1 MTGLT
6 QVIKNLKNI
15 IVMKNIKKLERLQR
29 LHQRILAEN
38 TGTPEEMAK
47 KMNISKRNFY
57 GLVEDLRI
65 MGAEIC
71 YSRTTK
77 TYYYCNDFKIEIQIS
92 LKLIQEGIV
101 RDLYGGSYF
110 FKENYFPA
118 RFLQGTQLP

>member
-1 MTGLT
+1 
-6 QVIKNLKNI
+6 
-15 IVMKNIKKLERLQR
+15 MKNIKKLERLQQ

-71 YSRTTK
+71 YNRTTK
-77 TYYYCNDFKIEIQIS
+77 TYYYCNDFKIEITIS
-92 LKLIQEGIV
+92 LKVIQEGKA
-101 RDLYGGSYF
+101 RNLYGGSYF
-110 FKENYFPA
+110 FKEKMFSA
-118 RFLQGTQLP
+118 RFLQ